1 MLSLIFLIVIQVV
14 LVESHYQ
21 MRGSNTSEHSNDNRK
36 IVYSFEQIKRRLT
49 GDSPVAGKRVALLQV
64 HFEGNVGDQ
73 METVPLLMKLNEWG
87 VIVDCYLSVWMPL
100 ERRLDPLVKE
110 RVAPYVRYTNK
121 YISFCDIVFF
131 LMKQTFGRSNIYPEG
146 VTWDHELRDRNY
158 DLLIVTPGP
167 TVNEVAHCLAAERQ
181 PEGANWATS
190 TDPRPVNIS
199 MVWFGVTITGWAER
213 TYEKQKYCVK
223 LIAAREEVS
232 MKRAAAMLDIRYR
245 KSNQLFMSGDIS
257 FSYRF
262 SKVETRKLVDEKFH
276 KTLESLK
283 HLKNWVLIFSRENN
297 FGPGKGVW
305 IHKDKVH
312 VRAIGGEV
320 MEYDIEDVLFGS
332 SSNLEDHRHMNKLN
346 NQHGVRKARTVTC
359 R

>member
-1 MLSLIFLIVIQVV
+1 MLSLIFLIVIHVV

-131 LMKQTFGRSNIYPEG
+131 
-146 VTWDHELRDRNY
+146 
-158 DLLIVTPGP
+158 
-167 TVNEVAHCLAAERQ
+167 
-181 PEGANWATS
+181 
-190 TDPRPVNIS
+190 
-199 MVWFGVTITGWAER
+199 
-213 TYEKQKYCVK
+213 
-223 LIAAREEVS
+223 
-232 MKRAAAMLDIRYR
+232 
-245 KSNQLFMSGDIS
+245 
-257 FSYRF
+257 
-262 SKVETRKLVDEKFH
+262 
-276 KTLESLK
+276 
-283 HLKNWVLIFSRENN
+283 
-297 FGPGKGVW
+297 
-305 IHKDKVH
+305 
-312 VRAIGGEV
+312 
-320 MEYDIEDVLFGS
+320 
-332 SSNLEDHRHMNKLN
+332 
-346 NQHGVRKARTVTC
+346 
-359 R
+359 